1 MGLAMESSLVVTHSN
16 RAAPLHR
23 ADARSAA
30 FGTSYTGIMAF
41 MAVATEGSFVKAGER
56 LGISRSAIS
65 RNVQKLE
72 SQLSTR
78 LFVRT
83 TRNTQL
89 THEGRR
95 FFDNCHQGIAQM
107 EEAMNDMLELRQ
119 GPPSGLIKIGTP
131 ISFGRKVLTPLL
143 ERFSNAYPDIS
154 LDLHLDDGLLDHALD
169 EIDVAFRSGRV
180 EDSSIIARRLGPM
193 RRAVCAAP
201 SYVAAHGLPAT
212 LEELAHHQCISHR
225 VATGRVQEWEF
236 HREGRVRK
244 LAPTSR
250 FTVNNSD
257 LVLHTVLHG
266 WGVAQMADFQIAE
279 HVTANE
285 LVVTLADELP
295 NDLGHYICYQSRRH
309 LPART
314 RVFIDFMVAEFPRVR
329 SAGRDWTLER

>member
-1 MGLAMESSLVVTHSN
+1 MGLAMESSLVFAHSD

-23 ADARSAA
+23 ADARSAT
-30 FGTSYTGIMAF
+30 FGTSCTGIMAF
-41 MAVATEGSFVKAGER
+41 MAVATEGSFAKAGER
-56 LGISRSAIS
+56 LGVSRSAIS

-83 TRNTQL
+83 TRNTHL

-95 FFDNCHQGIAQM
+95 FFDNCHQGIAQV

-119 GPPSGLIKIGTP
+119 GPPSGLIRIGTP
-131 ISFGRKVLTPLL
+131 ISFGRMVLTPLL

-169 EIDVAFRSGRV
+169 EIDVAFRSGRI

-201 SYVAAHGLPAT
+201 SYVAAHELPAT
-212 LEELAHHQCISHR
+212 LEELAHHQCIGHR
-225 VATGRVQEWEF
+225 VANGRVHDWEF
-236 HREGRVRK
+236 YRDGRAHK
-244 LAPTSR
+244 LTPKSR
-250 FTVNNSD
+250 VTANNSD
-257 LVLHTVLHG
+257 LVLHTVLQG
-266 WGVAQMADFQIAE
+266 WGVAQMADFQIAD
-279 HVTANE
+279 HVAAKE

-295 NDLGHYICYQSRRH
+295 NDLGHYICYPSRRH

-314 RVFIDFMVAEFPRVR
+314 RVFIDFMVAEFPRFSFDGVGFD
-329 SAGRDWTLER
+329 A

>member
-1 MGLAMESSLVVTHSN
+1 MGLILESSLALTHSDLS
-16 RAAPLHR
+16 APLHR
-23 ADARSAA
+23 ADTLSAT
-30 FGTSYTGIMAF
+30 FGASYTGIMAF
-41 MAVATEGSFVKAGER
+41 MAVATEGSFAKAGER

-95 FFDNCHQGIAQM
+95 FFDNCHQGVAHM
-107 EEAMNDMLELRQ
+107 AEAINDMLELRQ
-119 GPPSGLIKIGTP
+119 GPPSGLIKIGAP
-131 ISFGRKVLTPLL
+131 VSFGRKVLAPLL
-143 ERFSNAYPDIS
+143 ERFSNAYPDLS
-154 LDLHLDDGLLDHALD
+154 LDLHLDDGLLDHASD
-169 EIDVAFRSGRV
+169 ELDVAFRSGRI

-201 SYVAAHGLPAT
+201 SYVATNGLPAT
-212 LEELAHHQCISHR
+212 PEELAHHQCISHR
-225 VATGRVQEWEF
+225 SASGRVQEWEF

-244 LAPTSR
+244 LALKSR

-257 LVLHTVLHG
+257 LVLHAVLQG
-266 WGVAQMADFQIAE
+266 WGLAQIADFQIAD
-279 HVTANE
+279 HVAAHE

-295 NDLGHYICYQSRRH
+295 NDLGHYICYQSRCH

-314 RVFIDFMVAEFPRVR
+314 RVFVDFMVAEFPRFSFGGVGLD
-329 SAGRDWTLER
+329 A